1 MNLVKMLAC
10 ALIPIMMGLA
20 SVNLIAEQ
28 PAKTKHDNENSD
40 CKLVLGT
47 VERLLLPELDAQIT
61 ARVDTGATLS
71 SISAHNIQIYEEN
84 NLVFANFNMA
94 TDSGLKAVKVPIQK
108 FIQVK
113 QQAKPKPATRPVILL
128 EIELGSITGAFE
140 FSLSDRAHLSS
151 KALIGRNILSK
162 GLVVDI
168 SQQLLMSDKNSPK
181 RMCNSG

>member
-1 MNLVKMLAC
+1 MLAC

-28 PAKTKHDNENSD
+28 PAKTQHDNENSD

-128 EIELGSITGAFE
+128 EIELGSITFE

>member
-1 MNLVKMLAC
+1 
-10 ALIPIMMGLA
+10 
-20 SVNLIAEQ
+20 
-28 PAKTKHDNENSD
+28 
-40 CKLVLGT
+40 
-47 VERLLLPELDAQIT
+47 
-61 ARVDTGATLS
+61 
-71 SISAHNIQIYEEN
+71 
-84 NLVFANFNMA
+84 MA

-128 EIELGSITGAFE
+128 EIELGSITGTFE

-168 SQQLLMSDKNSPK
+168 SKKLLMSDKNSPK